1 MQRPYSPRPR
11 PAVSPSPG
19 RGRLA
24 PAFVILAVLV
34 LGGCSLGTSSDDNK
48 RSADA
53 KGSASRPA
61 PGAGDAAT
69 STGSPFERP
78 LSLTPERTLTYATL
92 RFAVTKAVI
101 SNRVQDDPRA
111 DGKNP
116 AVADVTLS
124 VVNASKDV
132 VRVESGQWQLRLG
145 DGTVYKQSYSDRLEP
160 RNTIERRISFPVPM
174 AAQWTGA
181 SLTLDEKDK
190 EPATISLDGPVSPPS
205 FTVQLATGG
214 EATTTGPGIK
224 FTILS
229 GTENLDGVGER
240 APLGKRYLHLSVH
253 ITSNDAG
260 TPDVFLPEFLR
271 FSIDGAPFMPEH
283 MSDNNVLASRS
294 SQDVTMSLLIPAT
307 AARVELEVGKAEIQ
321 QTVKIPLDLKP
332 VKAS

>member
-1 MQRPYSPRPR
+1 MQRPYRSRRR

-24 PAFVILAVLV
+24 PAFLILGVLI
-34 LGGCSLGTSSDDNK
+34 LGGCSLGTSSDDK
-48 RSADA
+48 KHSSDA
-53 KGSASRPA
+53 SASRPA
-61 PGAGDAAT
+61 AGPGDATTPAV
-69 STGSPFERP
+69 SPFERP
-78 LSLTPERTLTYATL
+78 LSLTPERTLTYATV

-101 SNRVQDDPRA
+101 SNRVHDDPRVE
-111 DGKNP
+111 DKNP

-160 RNTIERRISFPVPM
+160 RNTLERRISFPVPM

-190 EPATISLDGPVSPPS
+190 EPATMSLDGPVSPPS

-214 EATTTGPGIK
+214 EATTTGPGMK
-224 FTILS
+224 FTILA
-229 GTENLDGVGER
+229 GTEDLDGVGER

-253 ITSNDAG
+253 VTSNDAG
-260 TPDVFLPEFLR
+260 SPDQFLPEFLR
-271 FSIDGAPFMPEH
+271 FSIDGAPYMPEH
-283 MSDNNVLASRS
+283 MSDNNVIASRS

-307 AARVELEVGKAEIQ
+307 VARVELEVGKPDVQ
-321 QTVKIPLDLKP
+321 PTVKIPLDLKP